1 MWGCSVPDGDIH
13 IGGWI
18 VKSSQYIDYRM
29 NILWHDRYGCFDPCM
44 CGGYQRC
51 GGVIIFQVWIGV
63 TARILIWSQLFQLS
77 KKFLGVIL
85 LGSCGGESRGYVNGI
100 NIKVGCCNSGV
111 GIIWVRVCK
120 LLLL

>member
-51 GGVIIFQVWIGV
+51 GGVIIFQFLVGV
-63 TARILIWSQLFQLS
+63 TVSILSWYPLVQLN
-77 KKFLGVIL
+77 KNFLEFCLIGR
-85 LGSCGGESRGYVNGI
+85 GGREFWGDINGI
-100 NIKVGCCNSGV
+100 N
-111 GIIWVRVCK
+111 RLAVC
-120 LLLL
+120 